1 MGFAKGST
9 YPTSFQKKSRKGIAT
24 PKAELDKI
32 KRRLKE
38 AEQASLE
45 RAMKK
50 ARATKSSGNVF
61 ADIGLPNAAEHSI
74 KADLVLRIAARIKSK
89 GLTQAKAASLLGLA
103 QPDVSKL
110 LRAHFA
116 GYTYE
121 RLFGYLNALG
131 ERVSIEV
138 SEAKTKKDARLE
150 LEMTD

>member
-1 MGFAKGST
+1 
-9 YPTSFQKKSRKGIAT
+9 
-24 PKAELDKI
+24 
-32 KRRLKE
+32 
-38 AEQASLE
+38 
-45 RAMKK
+45 MKK

-110 LRAHFA
+110 LRGHFA
-116 GYTYE
+116 GYNYE

-138 SEAKTKKDARLE
+138 SEAKTKTPGLSWK
-150 LEMTD
+150 

>member
-1 MGFAKGST
+1 
-9 YPTSFQKKSRKGIAT
+9 
-24 PKAELDKI
+24 
-32 KRRLKE
+32 
-38 AEQASLE
+38 
-45 RAMKK
+45 MKK

-89 GLTQAKAASLLGLA
+89 GLTQAKAALLLGLA

-110 LRAHFA
+110 LRGHFA

-138 SEAKTKKDARLE
+138 SEAKNKKDARLA
-150 LEMTD
+150 LEMMD